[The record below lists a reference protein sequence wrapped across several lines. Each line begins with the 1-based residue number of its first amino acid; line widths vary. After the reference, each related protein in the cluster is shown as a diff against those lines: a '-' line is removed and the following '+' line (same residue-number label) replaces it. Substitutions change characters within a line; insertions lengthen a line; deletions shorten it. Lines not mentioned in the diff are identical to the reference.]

1 MAEDGELRARIED
14 ALREDIDGSTLHG
27 AVIEALWA
35 HYSREKASGFEH
47 TTRTIF
53 LRAALL
59 REAAAALSRAEA
71 GREEKDR
78 KYGIMLGQQGFEVY
92 AALRELVALKDAKD
106 AGFKTFVEDEA
117 YRAAKPKAW
126 ERARH
131 ALGLSSTAKGKD

>member
-1 MAEDGELRARIED
+1 MTATEDLERGDLVERLRRHADSWERDGVAMFDARQGRDEITE
-14 ALREDIDGSTLHG
+14 
-27 AVIEALWA
+27 
-35 HYSREKASGFEH
+35 
-47 TTRTIF
+47 
-53 LRAALL
+53 AALL